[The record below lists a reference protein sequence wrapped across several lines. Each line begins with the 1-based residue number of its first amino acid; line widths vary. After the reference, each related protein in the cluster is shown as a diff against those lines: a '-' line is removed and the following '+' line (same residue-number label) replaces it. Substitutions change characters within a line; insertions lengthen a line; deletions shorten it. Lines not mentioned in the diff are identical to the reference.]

1 VVNKADRPDANRT
14 IRELKTM
21 LKDAGQLSTGGWK
34 ISVLATVA
42 EDGKGVDELVDA
54 LERHYDHLVASG
66 EMEERERTM
75 AAHRLKTIIQTVTL
89 DRIEDPSIGP
99 DFDDAVEDV
108 RLRKRAPFTVAL
120 DLLEGSM

>member
-1 VVNKADRPDANRT
+1 
-14 IRELKTM
+14 M

-34 ISVLATVA
+34 IPVLATVA

-66 EMEERERTM
+66 ELEERERTM
-75 AAHRLKTIIQTVTL
+75 AAHRLKTIIQNVAL
-89 DRIEDPSIGP
+89 DRIVDPSIGP

-120 DLLEGSM
+120 DLLEGSV

>member
-1 VVNKADRPDANRT
+1 
-14 IRELKTM
+14 M
-21 LKDAGQLSTGGWK
+21 LDSFLLAAGRYPYWQPLPRMGR
-34 ISVLATVA
+34 
-42 EDGKGVDELVDA
+42 GVDELVDA

-75 AAHRLKTIIQTVTL
+75 AAHRLKTIIQGVAL

-120 DLLEGSM
+120 DLLEGSV